1 MRIFRLVLFK
11 NHKLPFGVGFRA
23 RWRKL
28 KPAPDMTPP
37 TKSQFLPDA
46 ILQLPDLELQRSHL
60 QNDKMLEII
69 DKTNTHNEH

>member
-1 MRIFRLVLFK
+1 
-11 NHKLPFGVGFRA
+11 
-23 RWRKL
+23 
-28 KPAPDMTPP
+28 MTPP